1 MREATEREAAVIKVR
16 KPKTSSRPKGTG
28 RTIRK
33 GRAMPPSKPYH
44 PELIEA
50 LRDPREA
57 AEYLSAALEDGDPE
71 GFLLGLRDVAEAQ
84 GGVAQLAEAAK
95 LNRESLYRML
105 SDRGNP
111 ELRSLDA
118 LLHALGLRLSLAVK
132 YRR

>member
-1 MREATEREAAVIKVR
+1 
-16 KPKTSSRPKGTG
+16 
-28 RTIRK
+28 
-33 GRAMPPSKPYH
+33 MPPSKPYH
-44 PELIEA
+44 PELIKA

-57 AEYLSAALEDGDPE
+57 VEYLNAALEDGDPE
-71 GFLLGLRDVAEAQ
+71 AFLLALRNVAEAK

-118 LLHALGLRLSLAVK
+118 LLHALGFRLSIAVK
-132 YRR
+132 DRR